1 MRLAARACGA
11 CACSYLEDQR
21 EVRVEALLELLRL
34 GARHLV
40 AREVEDLLRE
50 ELQDD
55 HVVLAQ
61 RLVRLRRV
69 DDVRDE

>member
-1 MRLAARACGA
+1 MGDWTCGLLRACGA
-11 CACSYLEDQR
+11 RACSYLEDQR
-21 EVRVEALLELLRL
+21 EVGVEALLELLRL

-55 HVVLAQ
+55 HVVLA
-61 RLVRLRRV
+61 
-69 DDVRDE
+69 

>member
-1 MRLAARACGA
+1 MGVGRAACCAGMRRVCV
-11 CACSYLEDQR
+11 CSYLEDQR

-55 HVVLAQ
+55 HVVLA
-61 RLVRLRRV
+61 
-69 DDVRDE
+69 